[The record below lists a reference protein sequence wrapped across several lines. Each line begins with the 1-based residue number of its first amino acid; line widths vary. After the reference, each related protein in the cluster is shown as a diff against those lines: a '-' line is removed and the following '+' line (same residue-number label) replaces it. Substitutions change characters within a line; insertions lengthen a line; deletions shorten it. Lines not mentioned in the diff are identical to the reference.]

1 MNLGKRTIEVVG
13 LKWGKWGIFKLP
25 HYIMSNH
32 LNELCTVS
40 GVSGVLWGD
49 LIFTDSWIQNS
60 ARASA
65 QKYPHLLHFYK
76 YNYMCLH
83 KLAASGVFAFLKT
96 IPYLPHLKRYIYN
109 ISVVR

>member
-1 MNLGKRTIEVVG
+1 MNLGKRRIEVVG
-13 LKWGKWGIFKLP
+13 LKWGKWGTKWGIFKLP

-65 QKYPHLLHFYK
+65 KKYPTYSTYPTSTNITICVCINLQQVGYLLF
-76 YNYMCLH
+76 
-83 KLAASGVFAFLKT
+83 
-96 IPYLPHLKRYIYN
+96 
-109 ISVVR
+109 